1 MNFQEGS
8 YEPSFF
14 VHYWL
19 RFRRPHVQMNLE
31 RWAMLGGPVGVE
43 TAPCGAEQP
52 NSFAPSVAVGTL
64 VCEWKTSDAK
74 PMRNPTM
81 NPEMYI

>member
-8 YEPSFF
+8 YEPFF
-14 VHYWL
+14 SVHYWL
-19 RFRRPHVQMNLE
+19 RFRRPTSKNEPGKVGH
-31 RWAMLGGPVGVE
+31 AGGACWGATV
-43 TAPCGAEQP
+43 PCGAEQP
-52 NSFAPSVAVGTL
+52 NGFAPGVTVGTP

-81 NPEMYI
+81 NPEKYI

>member
-8 YEPSFF
+8 YEPSFL

-31 RWAMLGGPVGVE
+31 GGPCWEGLLGGE
-43 TAPCGAEQP
+43 TATCGAEQP
-52 NSFAPSVAVGTL
+52 DGFAPGVAVGTP